1 MYPPPGVERSATN
14 IFVTPLVH
22 SIAHRY
28 FKSQL
33 AMVGVKP
40 KYHPHTPQPRRKDPV
55 ITTPLNLGKDESA
68 DGSIKYYP
76 SIVFEEQHHYKVRKS
91 VCVSV
96 TIHFFLIRSVIM
108 LPPSWGET
116 GNWKPGPALFHRA
129 PTSWPIIPGTRAL
142 SPRCSWTFI

>member
-1 MYPPPGVERSATN
+1 MSSLQRAVIQDDLKRTTLLPSLGETQIVRKLFEIGTNPPRSARSTYPPPGVERHATN

-33 AMVGVKP
+33 EMVGPKP
-40 KYHPHTPQPRRKDPV
+40 KYYPQTPQVRRKDPV
-55 ITTPLNLGKDESA
+55 ITTPLNLGKDESD

-76 SIVFEEQHHYKVRKS
+76 SIVFEEEHHYKVRES

-96 TIHFFLIRSVIM
+96 ATHFL
-108 LPPSWGET
+108 
-116 GNWKPGPALFHRA
+116 
-129 PTSWPIIPGTRAL
+129 
-142 SPRCSWTFI
+142 